1 MAVSLFP
8 PVLFHD
14 ALQGIA
20 DGNSAVMA
28 SLLTWPVCHWL
39 HTLTVYCDVISTVVA
54 SESAVLRDHT
64 NDWSTFATPFLHE
77 QNDIYPQTDIPH
89 S

>member
-77 QNDIYPQTDIPH
+77 QNDICPQTDIPH